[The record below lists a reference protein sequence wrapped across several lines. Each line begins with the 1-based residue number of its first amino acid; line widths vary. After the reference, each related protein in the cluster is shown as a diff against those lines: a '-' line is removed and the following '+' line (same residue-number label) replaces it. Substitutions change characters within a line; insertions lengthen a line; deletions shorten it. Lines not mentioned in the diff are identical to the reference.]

1 MKTYTAKEMKN
12 RLGQVFNSVAGSPVE
27 ITKNGSVFAYMLSA
41 DDYWKLI
48 GGCQL
53 SDQEKRDVLIDM
65 KNGEVTVA
73 DAMKML
79 CVANRNELN
88 KISAALGVGVKD
100 KWLSEKNDKRNAFFA
115 DVANGITRTSDA
127 FLLKDVAAKCRG
139 RAKFRSSEY

>member
-1 MKTYTAKEMKN
+1 MKIYTAKEMKN
-12 RLGQVFNSVAGSPVE
+12 RLGQVFNSVASSPVE
-27 ITKNGSVFAYMLSA
+27 ITKNGNVFAYMLSA

-65 KNGEVTVA
+65 ENGEVAVA
-73 DAMKML
+73 NAMKML

-88 KISAALGVGVKD
+88 KISAALGIGVKD

-115 DVANGITRTSDA
+115 DVTNGIARTSDA
-127 FLLKDVAAKCRG
+127 FLLKDVGAKSRG

>member
-48 GGCQL
+48 GGCKL
-53 SDQEKRDVLIDM
+53 SDEGKRDVLIDM

-115 DVANGITRTSDA
+115 DVANGIARTSDA